1 MTERAVDGRP
11 APAPAGHPRAA
22 GKLVVGALIVDSR
35 DRVFL
40 QQRSADRRL
49 FPGCWDLVGGHVE
62 PDESPLEA
70 LARELTEE
78 TGWRLG
84 RVLHRVAEGQWDADD
99 GTRTET
105 DYLVEAVGDLTAP
118 RLERDK
124 HPRCAWV
131 GPHDL
136 ALLDDSVRRSG
147 STFVRDAVTAAH
159 TWLARTPASHRKDI
173 SDTL

>member
-1 MTERAVDGRP
+1 MAERTADAGTTGAP
-11 APAPAGHPRAA
+11 QAAPA
-22 GKLVVGALIVDSR
+22 LVVGALIIDAR

-40 QQRSADRRL
+40 QQRAENRRL

-62 PDESPLEA
+62 PYETPLQA
-70 LARELTEE
+70 LAREIAEE

-84 RVLHRVAEGQWDADD
+84 RVLHRVAEGRWEAAD

-105 DYLVEAVGDLTAP
+105 DYLVEVEGDLTAP

-159 TWLARTPASHRKDI
+159 AWLARTPAHLREDI
-173 SDTL
+173 GDRL